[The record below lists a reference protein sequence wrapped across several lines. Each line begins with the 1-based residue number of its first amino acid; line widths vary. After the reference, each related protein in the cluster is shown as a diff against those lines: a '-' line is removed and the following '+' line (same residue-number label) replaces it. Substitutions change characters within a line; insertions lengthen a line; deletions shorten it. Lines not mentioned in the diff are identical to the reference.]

1 MSFQGSTEWMQ
12 GWRSSDI
19 DDSRN
24 KMFEMHLLTALLL
37 LFDFEDRSTSIDD
50 GSRRDVM
57 TQRLSSDVATCL
69 FSKEGTL

>member
-1 MSFQGSTEWMQ
+1 
-12 GWRSSDI
+12 
-19 DDSRN
+19 
-24 KMFEMHLLTALLL
+24 MHLLTALLL

>member
-1 MSFQGSTEWMQ
+1 
-12 GWRSSDI
+12 
-19 DDSRN
+19 
-24 KMFEMHLLTALLL
+24 MFEMHLLTALLL

-69 FSKEGTL
+69 LVKKEPYRPTPKRDSVG